1 MQSGLACQIVNE
13 QIKEEDGNF
22 TKFTQ
27 IYKSFSPV
35 LRKLR
40 FFLDY
45 TLRLST
51 RSSAKGYS

>member
-13 QIKEEDGNF
+13 QIKEEDGNC

-40 FFLDY
+40 FF
-45 TLRLST
+45 
-51 RSSAKGYS
+51 